1 MGKAF
6 EITIWKPNA
15 GKWAEALKNMNEVA
29 AIFKEAG
36 VSDVQVLEGSIGK
49 DVGNI
54 VVIQTYKGL
63 ADNGSLNE
71 KLSEFPAFKD
81 WMKAHKD
88 DNYAQFVSHDLYV
101 EA

>member
-6 EITIWKPNA
+6 EITVWKPHA
-15 GKWAEALKNMNEVA
+15 GKFGETMKNIKEVA

-36 VSDVQVLEGSIGK
+36 VSEVQVLEGSIGK

-54 VVIQTYKGL
+54 IVIQTYKGL
-63 ADNGSLNE
+63 ADNGALNE
-71 KLSEFPAFKD
+71 KLSGYAPFQD

-88 DNYAQFVSHDLYV
+88 DNYAEFVSHDLYV